1 MRIVEIFQSIDGEV
15 NGFFQ
20 AGLTIFVRTAGCNLS
35 CDYCDTQ
42 YAQNESNGNNWT
54 IKQILDRVCE
64 LQIPKVTITGGEPL
78 LQSDIYILI
87 NRLLEL
93 KYKISVETN
102 GTIQIPK
109 YWLEEKNI
117 SWILDYK
124 LQYQEKMNEENYR
137 YLLPKDWIK
146 FVLHFPSQINEVLD
160 IKNKMVDMSCK
171 ANFAISPVFNNNLKG
186 KEIQQYIDGLI
197 KLKMFDFVI
206 NLQLHKFIN
215 VK

>member
-1 MRIVEIFQSIDGEV
+1 MKIIEIFQSIDGEV

-20 AGLTIFVRTAGCNLS
+20 AGLTIFVRTAGCNLN

-42 YAQNESNGNNWT
+42 YAQDEIMGTNWT
-54 IKQILDRVCE
+54 IKQVLDRISE
-64 LQIPKVTITGGEPL
+64 LQIPKVTIAGGEPL
-78 LQSDIYILI
+78 LQSDIYILM

-124 LQYQEKMNEENYR
+124 LQYREKMNEENYR
-137 YLLPKDWIK
+137 YLLPKDWVK
-146 FVLHFPSQINEVLD
+146 FVLHFPSQINEVLN
-160 IKNKMVDMSCK
+160 IKNKMVDMGCK
-171 ANFAISPVFNNNLKG
+171 ANFAISPESK
-186 KEIQQYIDGLI
+186 KYEKI
-197 KLKMFDFVI
+197 KNVI
-206 NLQLHKFIN
+206 CKFIWN
-215 VK
+215 R